1 FHDSPPSS
9 LSSSSSSSSLLL
21 LLLLSRPPSP
31 PRRRRRRR
39 QPSPADLGSSFSP
52 SGSRR
57 RRRKR
62 GSRRLFGSSLLSVGI
77 SATAMDARNPPLLRL
92 LYSSRFA
99 KDKDGSTLAG
109 ARLRRGRERR
119 RTEDWYCVNGGG
131 ALIMVV
137 TVVG

>member
-1 FHDSPPSS
+1 SATTSAAATAAAPPTVAATSSPSGF
-9 LSSSSSSSSLLL
+9 
-21 LLLLSRPPSP
+21 
-31 PRRRRRRR
+31 RRRRRR
-39 QPSPADLGSSFSP
+39 
-52 SGSRR
+52 
-57 RRRKR
+57 R

-77 SATAMDARNPPLLRL
+77 SATATGARKPPPLRL